1 MTGIIT
7 DSLKRVLLDNLITEV
22 ATGAA
27 SYYIGIGNSID
38 WDSSDTAPDPTNT
51 LREERNLRLQLQSI
65 KSGEDV
71 SYVIPRNNWALLA
84 QFIAVGMITFQVIQR
99 LHILFLQMITL
110 CLCV

>member
-7 DSLKRVLLDNLITEV
+7 DSLKRVLLDSLITEV
-22 ATGAA
+22 GTSTS

-38 WDSSDTAPDPTNT
+38 WDSSDTAPTPVNT

-71 SYVIPRNNWALLA
+71 SYVVPRNNWNNR
-84 QFIAVGMITFQVIQR
+84 QFISGSFNRAKGYTNIGNIR
-99 LHILFLQMITL
+99 
-110 CLCV
+110 